1 MRQHWR
7 DNWPSYVIAAVVV
20 GGMLLIG
27 FKNGWT

>member
-20 GGMLLIG
+20 GGMPAIEDALG
-27 FKNGWT
+27 G